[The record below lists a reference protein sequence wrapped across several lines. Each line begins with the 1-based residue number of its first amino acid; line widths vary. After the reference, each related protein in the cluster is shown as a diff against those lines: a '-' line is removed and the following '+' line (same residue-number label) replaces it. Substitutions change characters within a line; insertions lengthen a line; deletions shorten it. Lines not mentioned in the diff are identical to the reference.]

1 MIRDEL
7 ELRQKLREAGE
18 RVRAIEGEC
27 AALQSRSKD
36 AVDDAAAVR
45 GELEALRAQLDA
57 VKGSRAYRLGRSL
70 ADALQHPALVLK
82 WPRILW
88 AKARRRLPGAGGGA
102 SATPVAVAPVL
113 LHPMLRRPAE
123 PVDCA
128 GEQVTPLPAAAPL
141 PADTTQFRIAM
152 VCDGFTA
159 QNLAPE
165 CMTLSL
171 HPDGWAEQI
180 RSFHPHFLLVESAWT
195 GLEGEWEGKVFSAS
209 AELRALVASCR
220 AAGIPTLFWNKE
232 DPLHFEAFVG
242 TAALFDHVFTT
253 DADSI
258 PQYLEKLGHA
268 RVGVLPFAVQPRL
281 HHPFAQADEQRI
293 EGGFFAGAWYGNL
306 ETRCRDFNKLADG
319 LALAGP
325 FRIYDRNGGTADADR
340 HYPSRF
346 REYLRPAVNYEQTPA
361 LYRGF
366 RIGLSLNTIK
376 QSSTMFARRALELI
390 CTNTSVYSN
399 HSKALKLMFG
409 DLVRVTDDGA
419 VMLDWAWHELRE
431 PDAGEHRN
439 RRLLAMRKVLAEHT
453 WAARLRTLATILSG
467 QSVSSPRRRVNVLCS
482 VDDSVQAARIARMA
496 DCQQGVEVAVY
507 VRCGQAMPLPAGMVR
522 LEDSVLQATVAASF
536 AGELVS
542 LWSAADSYGP
552 HYLADLAASLAFAQ
566 GDVVG
571 KACFARLR
579 DGQREMVGVGNEYRR
594 VEQLAWKRSLAPAQF
609 WPGSVCGLLDS
620 AEHGQFHGARLLSTD
635 CESYIEGAC
644 FDLRCW
650 DPVVLDPG
658 IPFDQLEQCVRRI
671 VADAAPGQTP
681 VVEGRELADLFDP
694 ARLPAGTS
702 VAVKNGVMEIVSKL
716 PQGREQAIFST
727 CFQAD
732 SLHQGRALT
741 RIRLMAEPS
750 PSYDVY
756 LDAIA
761 GGSGQCIER
770 TRLFPGTT
778 HAVAADPRAGEYRFA
793 IGIRGSYVG
802 YWRGLALGDTLPAPL
817 LLPGGDR
824 VLMVVNGYPAHD
836 DLYRN
841 AFVHRR
847 VKLYREQGVAV
858 DVVWVCSQRART
870 SYTFDD
876 VCVQVCDAATL
887 RASLRYCRYASIAVH
902 FLDEELWEA
911 VQDAVVDTRVVV
923 WVHGVEIQSWKRRA
937 YNFRS
942 PEELQQAQR
951 QSEARVGFW
960 RRVLTSAPE
969 KLRLVFVSQVL
980 AEQAWDDLGLRL
992 DSSHWTVIHNP
1003 IDGTYFDYR
1012 PKSVEQRWNV
1022 LSIRPHAS
1030 RGYANDLVA
1039 AAIHELA
1046 RAPEFGR
1053 MRFTLVGDGALWEEN
1068 FSTLGVYPN
1077 VELRREFVDRN
1088 EIRDL
1093 HRENGVFLVPSRGDT
1108 QGVSRDEAMAS
1119 GLVPVTNPAGAIPE
1133 FVDRESG
1140 VLCAAEQ
1147 PGDLAAACLQL
1158 VRSPELFQRLSAAA
1172 AARVRAQSDSGQVV
1186 AKELAALDFDS
1197 AVRINLI

>member
-18 RVRAIEGEC
+18 RVRSIEDEC
-27 AALQSRSKD
+27 FALQSRSKEALD
-36 AVDDAAAVR
+36 EAAAMR
-45 GELEALRAQLDA
+45 GELDA
-57 VKGSRAYRLGRSL
+57 IKGSRRYRLLRRL
-70 ADALQHPALVLK
+70 AEALQNPALVLQ
-82 WPRILW
+82 WPQMLW
-88 AKARRRLPGAGGGA
+88 VKAKQRLLDAPGATSG
-102 SATPVAVAPVL
+102 TPVAAPVS
-113 LHPMLRRPAE
+113 LHPMLSRPAE
-123 PVDCA
+123 AVDCS
-128 GEQVTPLPAAAPL
+128 GEEISPLPAAARL
-141 PADTTQFRIAM
+141 PVDTAQFRIAI

-171 HPDGWAEQI
+171 QPDSWAEQI

-209 AELRALVASCR
+209 SELRALVASCR

-258 PQYLEKLGHA
+258 PQYLEKLGHM

-281 HHPFAQADEQRI
+281 HHPFAQADDRRI
-293 EGGFFAGAWYGNL
+293 DGIFFAGAWYGNL
-306 ETRCRDFNKLADG
+306 ETRCRDFNKIADG

-325 FRIYDRNGGTADADR
+325 FHIYDRNDGTANFDR

-346 REYLRPAVNYEQTPA
+346 REYLRPAVSYEQTPA
-361 LYRGF
+361 LYRSY

-399 HSKALKLMFG
+399 HSRALKLMFG
-409 DLVRVTDDGA
+409 DLVRVSDDGA

-431 PDAGEHRN
+431 PDAAEHRN

-453 WAARLRTLATILSG
+453 WAARLRMLANILSD
-467 QSVSSPRRRVNVLCS
+467 QSVNPPRRRVNVLCN
-482 VDDSVQAARIARMA
+482 VDDAVQAARIAQMA
-496 DCQQGVEVAVY
+496 DCQQGVEVVLY
-507 VRCGQAMPLPAGMVR
+507 VRCSQDIPLPAGMVR
-522 LEDSVLQATVAASF
+522 LDDSVLGATVAAGF
-536 AGELVS
+536 AGQLVS

-552 HYLADLAASLAFAQ
+552 HYLADLAASLSFEQ

-571 KACFARLR
+571 KACFARFS
-579 DGQREMVGVGNEYRR
+579 DGHREKVGGGNEYRR
-594 VEQLAWKRSLAPAQF
+594 VEQLAWKRSLAPAEF
-609 WPGSVCGLLDS
+609 WPGTVCALLDG
-620 AEHGQFHGARLLSTD
+620 AEHGQFYGVRLLSTD

-644 FDLRCW
+644 FDDLRCW
-650 DPVVLDPG
+650 DPVKLDPG
-658 IPFDQLEQCVRRI
+658 IPFGQLEQCVRRI
-671 VADAAPGQTP
+671 VAEAAPGQTP
-681 VVEGRELADLFDP
+681 VVAGRDLAGLFHP
-694 ARLPAGTS
+694 TRVPAGTS
-702 VAVKNGVMEIVSKL
+702 VAAKNGVMEIVSKL

-727 CFQAD
+727 CFQAG

-761 GGSGQCIER
+761 GESGQCVGR

-778 HAVAADPRAGEYRFA
+778 HSVAADPRAGGYRFA
-793 IGIRGSYVG
+793 IGIRGAYVG

-824 VLMVVNGYPAHD
+824 VLVVVNGYPAHG

-841 AFVHRR
+841 AFVHQR

-911 VQDAVVDTRVVV
+911 VQDAVLDTRVVV
-923 WVHGVEIQSWKRRA
+923 WVHGVEIQSWRRRA
-937 YNFRS
+937 YNFCS
-942 PEELQQAQR
+942 PDELEQAQR
-951 QSEARVGFW
+951 QSESRIAFW
-960 RRVLTSAPE
+960 RRILTPAPE
-969 KLRLVFVSQVL
+969 KLRLVFVSNVL
-980 AEQAWDDLGLRL
+980 AEQAWDDLGMRL
-992 DSSHWTVIHNP
+992 GSSHWTVIHNP
-1003 IDGTYFDYR
+1003 IDATYFDYR

-1077 VELRREFVDRN
+1077 VELRREFVGRS

-1133 FVDRESG
+1133 FVDQESG
-1140 VLCAAEQ
+1140 FLCAAEQ
-1147 PGDLAAACLQL
+1147 PGDLASACLQL
-1158 VRSPELFQRLSAAA
+1158 VRSPEMFQRLSAAA
-1172 AARVRAQSDSGQVV
+1172 AARVRAQSDSRQVV
-1186 AKELAALDFDS
+1186 EKELAALNLDS
-1197 AVRINLI
+1197 AVRINLVQERN